1 MKTKRIALCA
11 VLAACC
17 LSCSKEH
24 GDAGE
29 GSVRFTVADT
39 DGALVEKTRSNVSD
53 YTSLPS
59 AADFSI
65 VVKDADKTEVY
76 SGLIS
81 GWDASTALQA
91 GSYSV
96 TASYG
101 AEGTEGFDKPFF
113 TGSTDF
119 TVLGGETTQVSIP
132 VALGNML
139 VKVAVS
145 ESFANYYSSYEFKIT
160 TGNGTEIAFPKGE
173 TRAAFIDAYRFTIS
187 GTLVSQGGQSSSFS
201 KEYTGTLEAKTC
213 YTISFDASN
222 IGGNTVTVSFNGNL
236 TPVELGDVELNQ

>member
-65 VVKDADKTEVY
+65 VVKDADK
-76 SGLIS
+76 
-81 GWDASTALQA
+81 
-91 GSYSV
+91 
-96 TASYG
+96 
-101 AEGTEGFDKPFF
+101 
-113 TGSTDF
+113 
-119 TVLGGETTQVSIP
+119 
-132 VALGNML
+132 
-139 VKVAVS
+139 
-145 ESFANYYSSYEFKIT
+145 
-160 TGNGTEIAFPKGE
+160 
-173 TRAAFIDAYRFTIS
+173 
-187 GTLVSQGGQSSSFS
+187 
-201 KEYTGTLEAKTC
+201 
-213 YTISFDASN
+213 
-222 IGGNTVTVSFNGNL
+222 
-236 TPVELGDVELNQ
+236 